1 MFSKEKMVGAK
12 VWEEGY
18 KDTCWRGGER
28 IEIGL
33 TEESMNGVG
42 RVTQSTFSIVG
53 EACLSVSLPN

>member
-1 MFSKEKMVGAK
+1 MVGAK

-53 EACLSVSLPN
+53 EACLSVSIPN